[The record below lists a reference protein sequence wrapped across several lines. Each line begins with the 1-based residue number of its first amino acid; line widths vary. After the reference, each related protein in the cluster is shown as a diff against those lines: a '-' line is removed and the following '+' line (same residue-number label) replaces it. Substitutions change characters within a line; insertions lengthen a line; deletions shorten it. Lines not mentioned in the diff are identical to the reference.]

1 MHKPTFRS
9 DFLVVILSV
18 LAQIPLGLFLGHYYD
33 QTIFLQTGYLVGS
46 GLNPYQPQVITVFA
60 NAYLTGVNSIIGYP
74 PPWAFLLGLI
84 YRLTY
89 AITPNIFLYNFAT
102 KIPIIASNIVLAY
115 VTKTIMQQQ
124 NMPLKAVRFAW
135 LFLLFNPF
143 TLLTTTAWGEF
154 DTTVA
159 LLCVVGLYL
168 LSKGKPAQSALL
180 LGLSFVLKPIS
191 LPLLGLPLLY
201 SIPKNRQKSLTVT
214 LIIASVAVGLWLL
227 PFPFAG
233 WSVPTSFT
241 EVTSYFGM
249 AGGMTVFSVI
259 DAFWRTS
266 AMPSAMWFL
275 GYLWIPALLAG
286 YFWVYRNP
294 PKTLVSLSRCAVV
307 LLLLFFIF
315 RAWLSEQNI
324 NLLFPF
330 MLLLVGSGALKP
342 RSLHLTWII
351 ALVFLLLNM
360 TLPQLLFLVYPP
372 IIPLKEAFDINFG
385 VARLT
390 ARFAVTLVWF
400 LVASGILLKV
410 LAKNHRFITRKSLN
424 NESPLT
430 YRGSTAAHHIFE
442 EVQT

>member
-1 MHKPTFRS
+1 MHKPTFNS
-9 DFLVVILSV
+9 DFLAVTLSV
-18 LAQIPLGLFLGHYYD
+18 LVQIPLAIFLGHYYD

-46 GLNPYQPQVITVFA
+46 GLNPYQPHAITVFS
-60 NAYLTGVNSIIGYP
+60 NPYLTGVNSIIGYP
-74 PPWAFLLGLI
+74 PPWTFLLGLI
-84 YRLTY
+84 YRSTY
-89 AITPNIFLYNFAT
+89 ALTPNIFLYNFAT
-102 KIPIIASNIVLAY
+102 KIPIIAGNIALAY
-115 VTKTIMQQQ
+115 ATKTIMEQQ
-124 NMPLKAVRFAW
+124 NMPQKAVRFAW

-143 TLLTTTAWGEF
+143 TLLTTAAWGEF

-159 LLCVVGLYL
+159 LLCVAGLYL

-201 SIPKNRQKSLTVT
+201 STPKNRQKNVIVT
-214 LIIASVAVGLWLL
+214 IIIASVAVGLWLL
-227 PFPFAG
+227 PFPLAG
-233 WSVPTSFT
+233 WAAPASLTQ
-241 EVTSYFGM
+241 VTSYFGM
-249 AGGMTVFSVI
+249 AGGMTVFNVI
-259 DAFWRTS
+259 DVFWRTS
-266 AMPSAMWFL
+266 AMPSATWFL

-294 PKTLVSLSRCAVV
+294 PKTLVSLCRCAVV
-307 LLLLFFIF
+307 LLLVFFIS
-315 RAWLSEQNI
+315 RSWLSEQNI

-330 MLLLVGSGALKP
+330 MLILVGSGTLKP
-342 RSLHLTWII
+342 RSVHLTWII
-351 ALVFLLLNM
+351 ALAFLVLNM

-385 VARLT
+385 VARLS

-410 LAKNHRFITRKSLN
+410 TAKNHRFTTRKSLN

-430 YRGSTAAHHIFE
+430 YRGSTAARGFFD

>member
-1 MHKPTFRS
+1 MHEPMFRS

-18 LAQIPLGLFLGHYYD
+18 LVQIPLAIFLGHYYD

-46 GLNPYQPQVITVFA
+46 GLNPYQPHAITAFA
-60 NAYLTGVNSIIGYP
+60 NPYLTGVNSIIGYP
-74 PPWAFLLGLI
+74 PPWTFLLGLT

-89 AITPNIFLYNFAT
+89 AVTPNIFLYNFAT
-102 KIPIIASNIVLAY
+102 KIPIIASNIALAY
-115 VTKTIMQQQ
+115 ATKTIMRQQ
-124 NMPLKAVRFAW
+124 NMPQKAVRFAW

-159 LLCVVGLYL
+159 LLCVAGLYL

-180 LGLSFVLKPIS
+180 LGLSFVLKPLS

-201 SIPKNRQKSLTVT
+201 STPKNRQKNLIVT
-214 LIIASVAVGLWLL
+214 IIIVSIAISLWLL
-227 PFPFAG
+227 PFPLAG
-233 WSVPTSFT
+233 WSAPASFT

-249 AGGMTVFSVI
+249 AGGMTVFNVI
-259 DAFWRTS
+259 DVFWRTS
-266 AMPSAMWFL
+266 TMPSGLWFL

-294 PKTLVSLSRCAVV
+294 PKTLVSLSQCAVV
-307 LLLLFFIF
+307 LLLLFFIS
-315 RAWLSEQNI
+315 RSWLSEQNI

-330 MLLLVGSGALKP
+330 MLILVGSGTLKP

-351 ALVFLLLNM
+351 ALAFLLLNM

-372 IIPLKEAFDINFG
+372 IIPLKVAFDINFG
-385 VARLT
+385 VARLS

-400 LVASGILLKV
+400 FVVSWILLKV
-410 LAKNHRFITRKSLN
+410 GTKNHQAATRKSLN
-424 NESPLT
+424 NESPLI
-430 YRGSTAAHHIFE
+430 YRGSTAARGFFD